1 MIRRLL
7 RNGTRSLRNRLAALF
22 GLIVLGAIAIVI
34 GIILAVMTPW
44 LKRLMGG
51 VR

>member
-1 MIRRLL
+1 M
-7 RNGTRSLRNRLAALF
+7 TDVDQKPQDEKTFF
-22 GLIVLGAIAIVI
+22 GQLGAIAIVI
-34 GIILAVMTPW
+34 GIVLALMTPW

>member
-1 MIRRLL
+1 MVRM
-7 RNGTRSLRNRLAALF
+7 TDVDQKPQDEKTFF
-22 GLIVLGAIAIVI
+22 GQLGAIAIAIVI
-34 GIILAVMTPW
+34 VIDIVLALMTPW